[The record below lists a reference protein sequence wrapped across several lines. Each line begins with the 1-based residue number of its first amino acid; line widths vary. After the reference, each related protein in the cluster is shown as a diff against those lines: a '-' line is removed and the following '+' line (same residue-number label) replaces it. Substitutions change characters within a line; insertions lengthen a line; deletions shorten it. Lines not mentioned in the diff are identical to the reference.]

1 MSGSNP
7 ARKSVDQLLSDFDNL
22 GTGAGGTGT
31 ASNAAGNA
39 AHKDAQSLLDDLDS
53 LVQKPRAP
61 AAASAAAPAPA
72 LAPAPAA
79 SSGPAQAAGTSA
91 AAAAAAAAAAVS
103 SSSSAP
109 PKASEPAFSSTQSSA
124 LGTGASW
131 GSWGAVWS
139 SAARLADQARAE
151 LEKRAPPLTV
161 SGISADGSIQ
171 TEKAVPSAQ
180 AQAQAQEAS
189 ANAAH
194 AANAAAAAAQGVLG
208 RGFKFAEGVRG
219 YVKESG
225 WDKIGEDLTR
235 VGRKGLNEII
245 NAVAPPIAAHE
256 VLQVTLSHDMI
267 GYDGI
272 ETVVFQV
279 LAKVM
284 EQVERNDIEHQ
295 LVVNKAPKGGSL
307 PKSHEDNP
315 ELQERDLNAV
325 EGFDAAFKLAEAEL
339 DALIKA
345 RPPPK
350 ETVTPA
356 PAAAA
361 AAAAAPSSEAGTSG
375 SGSESAPTVGSLTLP
390 ITECPLFIR
399 VQPLSAPLPGF
410 SATGSDQTAKSAPS
424 KHLFFVVVLRDPLHG
439 LRHQVVSQSVP
450 RSWMDVNFETNA
462 WVEQALVDVL
472 HNALSIVGQDYV
484 HGRSVAGSS

>member
-91 AAAAAAAAAAVS
+91 AAAAAAAAAVS

-109 PKASEPAFSSTQSSA
+109 PKANEPAFSSTQSSA

-225 WDKIGEDLTR
+225 WDKI
-235 VGRKGLNEII
+235 
-245 NAVAPPIAAHE
+245 
-256 VLQVTLSHDMI
+256 DMI

-350 ETVTPA
+350 ETVTTA

-375 SGSESAPTVGSLTLP
+375 SGSESAPTVGSGSASLTLP

-399 VQPLSAPLPGF
+399 VQPLFAPLPGF

-450 RSWMDVNFETNA
+450 CSWMDVNFETNA